1 MNAQLLNDIV
11 SAFVAA
17 LEAGTVTLGQYSFG
31 LLAIAATLAFYFQVG
46 PQVASGGTGVG
57 DALAG
62 FLLLAIKIGVFY
74 WLVLHLPDLA
84 RAAFDTFAQ
93 WGATVSG
100 GGFTRQNFVS
110 PAEIVDTGFRMARPL
125 RDFTSNILNFFTTD
139 TWTLLAYQV
148 GYYSVLIGFFVVA
161 LHVMMVIIEFNLAA
175 LVATVLLPWAVFP
188 ALAFYGD
195 FVVAWLT
202 GAMVR
207 VLLTAAMVS
216 LGLPLFQGLKFTLS
230 SGGDPTFYSG
240 VLVGGTAVV
249 FAILSWVLPSRAAAI
264 AGRGVSLGLTGSDV
278 VAGAATGA
286 RFATLGV
293 RLPLAAFRTVSPL
306 LKAAL

>member
-31 LLAIAATLAFYFQVG
+31 LLAIAATLAFYLQIG

-57 DALAG
+57 EALAG
-62 FLLLAIKIGVFY
+62 FLLLLLKIGTFY
-74 WLVLHLPDLA
+74 WLLLHLPDMA

-93 WGATVSG
+93 WGAAASG
-100 GGFTRQNFVS
+100 GGFTRAQFLSV
-110 PAEIVDTGFRMARPL
+110 AEIVDTGFRMARPI
-125 RDFTSNILNFFTTD
+125 RDFTSNILNYFVQD
-139 TWTLLAYQV
+139 TGTLLSYQAAY
-148 GYYSVLIGFFVVA
+148 YAIIIGFFLVA
-161 LHVMMVIIEFNLAA
+161 LHVMMVIIEFNLAV

-188 ALAFYGD
+188 ALSFYGD
-195 FVVAWLT
+195 FVIAWLL

-216 LGLPLFQGLKFTLS
+216 IGIPLFSGLQFTLS

-240 VLVGGTAVV
+240 LLAGGVALV
-249 FAILSWVLPSRAAAI
+249 FAILSWLLPSRAAAI
-264 AGRGVSLGLTGSDV
+264 AGRGVSLGLTGSDL
-278 VAGAATGA
+278 VAGAATSA
-286 RFATLGV
+286 RFATLGI
-293 RLPLAAFRTVSPL
+293 RAPLAAYRAVSPIL
-306 LKAAL
+306 RAAL

>member
-46 PQVASGGTGVG
+46 PHVASGGSGAG
-57 DALAG
+57 EALAG
-62 FLLLAIKIGVFY
+62 FLLLAVKIGIVY

-93 WGATVSG
+93 WGAAVSG

-110 PAEIVDTGFRMARPL
+110 PAEIVDTGFKIARPL
-125 RDFTSNILNFFTTD
+125 RDFTSNILNFFTND

-148 GYYSVLIGFFVVA
+148 AYYGILIGFFVVA

-188 ALAFYGD
+188 ALSFYAD

-202 GAMVR
+202 GALVR

-216 LGLPLFQGLKFTLS
+216 IGLPLFQGLKFTLS

-240 VLVGGTAVV
+240 VLAGGTALM
-249 FAILSWVLPSRAAAI
+249 FATLSWVLPSRAAAI

-286 RFATLGV
+286 RFATLGI

>member
-1 MNAQLLNDIV
+1 MTAQLLNDIV

-17 LEAGTVTLGQYSFG
+17 LEGGAVTLGQYSFG

-46 PQVASGGTGVG
+46 PQVAHGGVGVG

-62 FLLLAIKIGVFY
+62 FLLLIIKIAVTF

-84 RAAFDTFAQ
+84 SAAFDTFAQ
-93 WGATVSG
+93 WGTAVGG
-100 GGFTRQNFVS
+100 GGFTRQDFLS
-110 PAEIVDTGFRMARPL
+110 PAVIVDTGFILARPV
-125 RDFTSNILNFFTTD
+125 RDFTTNVVNFFTND
-139 TWTLLAYQV
+139 IGTLIAYQIA
-148 GYYSVLIGFFVVA
+148 YYAILIGFFLVA
-161 LHVMMVIIEFNLAA
+161 LHVMMVIIEFNLAV

-188 ALAFYGD
+188 ALSFYAD

-202 GAMVR
+202 GALVR
-207 VLLTAAMVS
+207 VLLTAATVS
-216 LGLPLFQGLKFTLS
+216 IGLPLFRNLQFTLS

-240 VLVGGTAVV
+240 LLVGGTAVL
-249 FAILSWVLPSRAAAI
+249 FAVLAWVLPSRAAAI
-264 AGRGVSLGLTGSDV
+264 AGRGVSLGLTGSD
-278 VAGAATGA
+278 AIGGAATGA

-293 RLPLAAFRTVSPL
+293 RLPLAAYRAVSPI

>member
-1 MNAQLLNDIV
+1 MTAQLLNDIV

-17 LEAGTVTLGQYSFG
+17 LEGGAVTLGQYSFD

-46 PQVASGGTGVG
+46 PQVAHGGVGVG

-62 FLLLAIKIGVFY
+62 FLLLVIKIAVTF

-110 PAEIVDTGFRMARPL
+110 PAEIVDTGFILARPV
-125 RDFTSNILNFFTTD
+125 RDFTTNVVNFFTND
-139 TWTLLAYQV
+139 IGTLIAYQIA
-148 GYYSVLIGFFVVA
+148 YYAILIGFFLVA
-161 LHVMMVIIEFNLAA
+161 LHVMMVIIEFNLAV

-188 ALAFYGD
+188 ALSFYAD

-202 GAMVR
+202 GALVR
-207 VLLTAAMVS
+207 VLLTAATVS
-216 LGLPLFQGLKFTLS
+216 IGLPLFRNLQFTLS

-240 VLVGGTAVV
+240 LLVGGTAVL
-249 FAILSWVLPSRAAAI
+249 FAVLAWVLPSRAAAI
-264 AGRGVSLGLTGSDV
+264 AGRGVSLGLTGSDAI
-278 VAGAATGA
+278 AGAATGA

-293 RLPLAAFRTVSPL
+293 RLPLAAYRAVSPI

>member
-240 VLVGGTAVV
+240 LLVGGTAVM

>member
-1 MNAQLLNDIV
+1 MTAQLLNDIV

-57 DALAG
+57 EAIGG
-62 FLLLAIKIGVFY
+62 FLLLALKIGIVS

-84 RAAFDTFAQ
+84 SAAFDTFAQ
-93 WGATVSG
+93 WGAAVSG
-100 GGFTRQNFVS
+100 GGFTRQQFLS

-125 RDFTSNILNFFTTD
+125 RDFTSNMLNFFTND
-139 TWTLLAYQV
+139 IGTLLAYQV
-148 GYYSVLIGFFVVA
+148 GYYAILVGFFIVA
-161 LHVMMVIIEFNLAA
+161 LHVMMVIIEFNLAV
-175 LVATVLLPWAVFP
+175 LVATVSLPWGVFP
-188 ALAFYGD
+188 ALSFSAD

-202 GAMVR
+202 GALIR
-207 VLLTAAMVS
+207 VLLTATMVS
-216 LGLPLFQGLKFTLS
+216 IGLPLFQGLKFTLS
-230 SGGDPTFYSG
+230 SGEDPTFYSG
-240 VLVGGTAVV
+240 LLVGGTAIT
-249 FAILSWVLPSRAAAI
+249 FAILSWALPSRAAAI

-293 RLPLAAFRTVSPL
+293 RLPLAAFRTVSPI

>member
-1 MNAQLLNDIV
+1 MSAQLLNDIV
-11 SAFVAA
+11 RAFVAA
-17 LEAGTVTLGQYSFG
+17 LEAGTGTLGQYSFG

-62 FLLLAIKIGVFY
+62 FVLLAIKIGVIS
-74 WLVLHLPDLA
+74 WLVLYLPDLA

-93 WGATVSG
+93 WGSAVSR

-110 PAEIVDTGFRMARPL
+110 PAEIVDTGFRMARPV
-125 RDFTSNILNFFTTD
+125 RDFTSNILNFFSND
-139 TWTLLAYQV
+139 LGTLLAYQV
-148 GYYSVLIGFFVVA
+148 AYYAIIIGFFVVA
-161 LHVMMVIIEFNLAA
+161 LHVMMVIIEFNLAV
-175 LVATVLLPWAVFP
+175 LVATVLFPWAVFP

-202 GAMVR
+202 GALVR

-216 LGLPLFQGLKFTLS
+216 IGLPLFHDLKFTLS

-240 VLVGGTAVV
+240 LLVGGTAVM

-264 AGRGVSLGLTGSDV
+264 AGRGVS
-278 VAGAATGA
+278 
-286 RFATLGV
+286 
-293 RLPLAAFRTVSPL
+293 
-306 LKAAL
+306 